1 MFHKSSEGE
10 SRGEKSWGKLRR
22 GTKTTEN
29 SLAITFGLHD
39 RTMVFF
45 SRFTR
50 HWSIFLRL
58 NIRAGR
64 NKTIMLEPFSMKVLS
79 ASCVNSVEIRR
90 SLSPLQDMVRT
101 FGACRSLLC
110 GNPTTVA
117 SQQSENRFWQS
128 RFWSHATKGS
138 SRS

>member
-1 MFHKSSEGE
+1 
-10 SRGEKSWGKLRR
+10 
-22 GTKTTEN
+22 
-29 SLAITFGLHD
+29 
-39 RTMVFF
+39 
-45 SRFTR
+45 
-50 HWSIFLRL
+50 
-58 NIRAGR
+58 
-64 NKTIMLEPFSMKVLS
+64 MKVLS

-128 RFWSHATKGS
+128 
-138 SRS
+138 